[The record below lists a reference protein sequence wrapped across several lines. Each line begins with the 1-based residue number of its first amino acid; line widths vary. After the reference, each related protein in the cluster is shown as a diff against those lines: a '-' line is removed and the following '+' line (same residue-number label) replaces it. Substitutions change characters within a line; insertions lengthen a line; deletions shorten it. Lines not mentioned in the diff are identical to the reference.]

1 MKEYVISVIGI
12 VIISS
17 ILVTIVPDGKTSS
30 MIKGVTKTACVAVI
44 IAPIVQFFQVGETPN
59 FLYGNS
65 QDIFLQSGIE
75 TDVAFIQYYS
85 EMRIE
90 ETQDKLRDELR
101 EKYGL
106 QTQVALEWEW
116 REKMENKGTAAE
128 IYITKIRI
136 YGMENQEDSI
146 KNEVMEYLSNSY
158 CSEVQIE

>member
-1 MKEYVISVIGI
+1 
-12 VIISS
+12 
-17 ILVTIVPDGKTSS
+17 

-116 REKMENKGTAAE
+116 REMMAHKGTAAE